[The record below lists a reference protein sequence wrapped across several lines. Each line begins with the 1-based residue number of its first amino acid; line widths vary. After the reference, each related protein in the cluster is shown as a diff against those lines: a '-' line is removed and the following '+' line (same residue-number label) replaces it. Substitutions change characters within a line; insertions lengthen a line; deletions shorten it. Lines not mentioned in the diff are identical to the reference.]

1 MINIFL
7 FDSRKTLVIWSS
19 RSKRK
24 CEYYLHFARL
34 FWPARLLSRLQCVW
48 QIVFGQR
55 HFLYIPI
62 TRWNYFF
69 KSTNPNLQEFCRSN
83 QHVMCTLNV
92 YFLFYFLNRSSDN
105 HRLSN
110 LFVGCPH
117 MEIFGTIIWWRRWS
131 RRYTRFAVRQGMP
144 QCSAIRVCA
153 PVRFEIYVCD
163 VTSRTTTREAA
174 ASSPYIQVVYW
185 WLRARAVAFTSNRLY
200 GRAGA
205 HILRQQFRA

>member
-1 MINIFL
+1 MVLAEQAQMWILPSFCSTFL
-7 FDSRKTLVIWSS
+7 TCPTAITTSMRLTNCLWSTTLFIYSNHAV
-19 RSKRK
+19 KLFLQK
-24 CEYYLHFARL
+24 HKPEFARVL
-34 FWPARLLSRLQCVW
+34 PLKPTCDVHIKRLV
-48 QIVFGQR
+48 
-55 HFLYIPI
+55 
-62 TRWNYFF
+62 
-69 KSTNPNLQEFCRSN
+69 
-83 QHVMCTLNV
+83 
-92 YFLFYFLNRSSDN
+92 LFYFLNRSSDN